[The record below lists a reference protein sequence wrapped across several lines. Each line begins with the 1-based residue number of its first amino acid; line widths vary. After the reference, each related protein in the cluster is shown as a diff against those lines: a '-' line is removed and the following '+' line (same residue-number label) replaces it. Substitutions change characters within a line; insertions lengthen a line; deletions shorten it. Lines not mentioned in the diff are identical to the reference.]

1 MISGLLFDLDGTL
14 VDTAPDFVRVVNHML
29 KEDGKATLPFDEI
42 RAQVSNGA
50 RALVNLAYGI
60 DEGHPDYAATRQR
73 LLDLYLAGIC
83 IDSSLFAGLQN
94 SLELCA
100 RHGLPWGIVTNKPR
114 LYAAPLMDALNLRP
128 ALASLVC
135 PDDVA
140 NRKPH
145 PEPMYKA
152 CEEMGAD
159 AAQCIYVGDHI
170 RDIEAGRAA
179 GMRTVAAAWGYIAAG
194 DDIQRWGADFIAATP
209 AELYTWLA
217 AQLPPA

>member
-1 MISGLLFDLDGTL
+1 MISGILFDLDGTL
-14 VDTAPDFVRVVNHML
+14 VDTAPDFVRVVNRML

-60 DEGHPDYAATRQR
+60 DEGHPDYATTRQR
-73 LLDLYLAGIC
+73 LLDLYLADIC
-83 IDSSLFAGLQN
+83 IDSSLFTGLQS
-94 SLELCA
+94 SLDLCA
-100 RHGLPWGIVTNKPR
+100 RNGLPWGIVTNKPR
-114 LYAAPLMDALNLRP
+114 LYAAPLMEALNLRP
-128 ALASLVC
+128 ALTSLVC
-135 PDDVA
+135 PDDVV

-152 CEEMGAD
+152 CMEMDAD
-159 AAQCIYVGDHI
+159 PLNCIYVGDHI

-179 GMRTVAAAWGYIAAG
+179 GMQTVAAAWGYIANG
-194 DDIQRWGADFIAATP
+194 DEIHSWGADFIAATP

-217 AQLPPA
+217 ARLPQA